1 MFTGIV
7 EEIGSVKSLS
17 RSSPAAQLSV
27 NANKILHNINIG
39 DSISIDGVCLTV
51 VDFDSSSF
59 TVEVQQETIKLTRIN
74 SYRTGTEVN
83 LERAATP
90 QTRLGGHY
98 VQGHIDATGIVRS
111 WHQQGGDWILHV
123 SSPSELNKYIVY
135 KGFITLNGISLTV
148 TNMGND
154 IESHI
159 IPLTRNTTNLRTLS
173 IGDKVNI
180 EVDVI
185 AKYVESLVKS

>member
-7 EEIGSVKSLS
+7 EEIGTVKSLA
-17 RSSPAAQLSV
+17 SSYPAAQLSV
-27 NANKILHNINIG
+27 NATKILEDIQIG

-51 VDFDSSSF
+51 VNFDSNSF
-59 TVEVQQETIKLTRIN
+59 VVDVQQETINLTRIS
-74 SYRTGTEVN
+74 SYRPGSEVN

-90 QTRLGGHY
+90 ETRLGGHY

-111 WHQQGGDWILHV
+111 WRRINNDWVLRV
-123 SSPSELNKYIVY
+123 SCPPELNKYIVN

-148 TNMGND
+148 TGKTGE

-159 IPLTRNTTNLRTLS
+159 IPHTRDITNLRSTE
-173 IGDKVNI
+173 IGDKINI

-185 AKYVESLVKS
+185 AKYIEKLMK

>member
-7 EEIGSVKSLS
+7 EEVGTVKHLTHT
-17 RSSPAAQLSV
+17 SPAARLAI
-27 NANKILHNINIG
+27 NARKILEDIKIG

-51 VDFDSSSF
+51 VLFSSNHF
-59 TVEVQQETIKLTRIN
+59 EVDVQQETIKLTRIS
-74 SYRTGTEVN
+74 SYKPGMEVN

-98 VQGHIDATGIVRS
+98 VQGHIDGTGIVRS
-111 WHQQGGDWILHV
+111 WKRINNDMVLRV
-123 SSPSELNKYIVY
+123 SCPQELNKYIVN

-148 TNMGND
+148 TGKSGE
-154 IESHI
+154 IEAHI
-159 IPLTRNTTNLRTLS
+159 IPHTKEITNLRSLS
-173 IGDKVNI
+173 IGEKVNI

-185 AKYVESLVKS
+185 AKYVEKLIK

>member
-1 MFTGIV
+1 MFTGIT
-7 EEIGSVKSLS
+7 EEVGTVKSLTKS
-17 RSSPAAQLSV
+17 FPAARLSV
-27 NANKILHNINIG
+27 NAKKILEDIKIG

-51 VDFDSSSF
+51 VNFDSNSF
-59 TVEVQQETIKLTRIN
+59 EVDVQQETINLTRIN
-74 SYRTGTEVN
+74 SYRPGTEVN

-98 VQGHIDATGIVRS
+98 VQGHIDGIGIVRS
-111 WHQQGGDWILHV
+111 WRKINNDWVLRV
-123 SSPSELNKYIVY
+123 SCPPELNKYIVN

-148 TNMGND
+148 TGKTGE

-159 IPLTRNTTNLRTLS
+159 IPHTRDITNLHSVTT
-173 IGDKVNI
+173 GDKINI

-185 AKYVESLVKS
+185 AKYIEKLVK

>member
-1 MFTGIV
+1 MFTGII
-7 EEIGSVKSLS
+7 EEIGTVKSLTTS
-17 RSSPAAQLSV
+17 YPAARLSI
-27 NANKILHNINIG
+27 NAKVILEDVSIG

-51 VDFDSSSF
+51 VKFDSNSF
-59 TVEVQQETIKLTRIN
+59 EVDVQQETINLTRIS
-74 SYRTGTEVN
+74 SYRPGTEVN

-98 VQGHIDATGIVRS
+98 VQGHIDGTGIVRS
-111 WHQQGGDWILHV
+111 WRRINNDWVLRV
-123 SSPSELNKYIVY
+123 SCPPELNKYIVN

-148 TNMGND
+148 TGKTGE

-159 IPLTRNTTNLRTLS
+159 IPHTRDITSLRS
-173 IGDKVNI
+173 MAIGDKINI

-185 AKYVESLVKS
+185 AKYIEKLVK

>member
-1 MFTGIV
+1 MFTGII
-7 EEIGSVKSLS
+7 EEIGTVKSLTKS
-17 RSSPAAQLSV
+17 FPAARLSL
-27 NANKILHNINIG
+27 NAKKILEDIKIG

-51 VDFDSSSF
+51 VNFNSTSF
-59 TVEVQQETIKLTRIN
+59 EVDVQQETINLTRIT
-74 SYRTGTEVN
+74 SYRPGTEIN

-98 VQGHIDATGIVRS
+98 VQGHIDGTGIVRS
-111 WHQQGGDWILHV
+111 WRRTGNDWVLRV
-123 SSPSELNKYIVY
+123 SCPPELNKYIVN

-148 TNMGND
+148 TGKSGE

-159 IPLTRNTTNLRTLS
+159 IPHTRDITNLRSIT
-173 IGDKVNI
+173 IGDKINI

-185 AKYVESLVKS
+185 AKYIEKLVK

>member
-1 MFTGIV
+1 MFTGII
-7 EEIGSVKSLS
+7 EEIGTVKSLTTS
-17 RSSPAAQLSV
+17 YPAARLSI
-27 NANKILHNINIG
+27 NAKTILDDVKIG

-51 VDFDSSSF
+51 VKFDSNSF
-59 TVEVQQETIKLTRIN
+59 EVDVQQETINLTRIS
-74 SYRTGTEVN
+74 SYRPGTEVN

-98 VQGHIDATGIVRS
+98 VQGHIDGTGIVRS
-111 WHQQGGDWILHV
+111 WRRINNDWVLRV
-123 SSPSELNKYIVY
+123 SCPTELNKYIVN

-148 TNMGND
+148 TGKTGE

-159 IPLTRNTTNLRTLS
+159 IPHTRDITSLRS
-173 IGDKVNI
+173 MAIGDKINI

-185 AKYVESLVKS
+185 AKYIEKLVK

>member
-1 MFTGIV
+1 MFTGII
-7 EEIGSVKSLS
+7 EEIGTVKSLTTS
-17 RSSPAAQLSV
+17 YPAARLSI
-27 NANKILHNINIG
+27 NAKTILEDVRIG

-51 VDFDSSSF
+51 VKFDSNSF
-59 TVEVQQETIKLTRIN
+59 DVDVQQETINLTRIS
-74 SYRTGTEVN
+74 SYRPGKEVN

-98 VQGHIDATGIVRS
+98 VQGHIDGTGIVRS
-111 WHQQGGDWILHV
+111 WRCINNDWVLRV
-123 SSPSELNKYIVY
+123 SCPVELNKYIVN

-148 TNMGND
+148 TGKTGE

-159 IPLTRNTTNLRTLS
+159 IPHTRDITSLRSMS
-173 IGDKVNI
+173 IGDKINI

-185 AKYVESLVKS
+185 AKYIEKLVK

>member
-1 MFTGIV
+1 MFTGII
-7 EEIGSVKSLS
+7 EEIGTVKSLTTS
-17 RSSPAAQLSV
+17 YPAARLSI
-27 NANKILHNINIG
+27 NAKMILDDVKIG

-51 VDFDSSSF
+51 VKFDSNSF
-59 TVEVQQETIKLTRIN
+59 EVDVQQETINLTRIS
-74 SYRTGTEVN
+74 SYRPGTEVN

-98 VQGHIDATGIVRS
+98 VQGHIDGTGIVRS
-111 WHQQGGDWILHV
+111 WRRINNDWVLRV
-123 SSPSELNKYIVY
+123 SCPPELNKYIVN

-148 TNMGND
+148 TGKTGE

-159 IPLTRNTTNLRTLS
+159 IPHTRDITSLRS
-173 IGDKVNI
+173 MAIGDKINI

-185 AKYVESLVKS
+185 AKYIEKLVK

>member
-1 MFTGIV
+1 MFTGII
-7 EEIGSVKSLS
+7 EEIGTVKSLTNS
-17 RSSPAAQLSV
+17 FPAARLSI
-27 NANKILHNINIG
+27 NAKKILEDIKIG

-51 VDFDSSSF
+51 VNFDSNSF
-59 TVEVQQETIKLTRIN
+59 EVDVQQETIRLTRIS
-74 SYRTGTEVN
+74 SYKPGSEVN

-98 VQGHIDATGIVRS
+98 VQGHIDGTGIVRS
-111 WHQQGGDWILHV
+111 WRRISNDWVLRV
-123 SSPSELNKYIVY
+123 SCPQELNKYIVN

-148 TNMGND
+148 TGKSGE

-159 IPLTRNTTNLRTLS
+159 IPLSRDITNLRSLA
-173 IGDKVNI
+173 IGDKINI

-185 AKYVESLVKS
+185 AKYIEKLVK

>member
-1 MFTGIV
+1 MFTGII
-7 EEIGSVKSLS
+7 EEIGTVKSLTTS
-17 RSSPAAQLSV
+17 YPAARLSI
-27 NANKILHNINIG
+27 NAKTILEDVRIG

-51 VDFDSSSF
+51 VKFDSNSF
-59 TVEVQQETIKLTRIN
+59 EVDVQQETINLTRIN
-74 SYRTGTEVN
+74 SYRPGTEVN

-98 VQGHIDATGIVRS
+98 VQGHIDGTGIVRS
-111 WHQQGGDWILHV
+111 WRRINNDWVLCV
-123 SSPSELNKYIVY
+123 SCPPELNKYIVN

-148 TNMGND
+148 TGKTGE

-159 IPLTRNTTNLRTLS
+159 IPHTRDITNLRSMT
-173 IGDKVNI
+173 IGDKINI

-185 AKYVESLVKS
+185 AKYIEKLVK

>member
-1 MFTGIV
+1 MFTGII
-7 EEIGSVKSLS
+7 EEIGTVKSLTTS
-17 RSSPAAQLSV
+17 YPAARLSI
-27 NANKILHNINIG
+27 NAKTILEDVRIG

-51 VDFDSSSF
+51 VKFDSNSF
-59 TVEVQQETIKLTRIN
+59 DVDVQQETINLTRIS
-74 SYRTGTEVN
+74 SYRPGKEVN

-98 VQGHIDATGIVRS
+98 VQGHIDGTGIVRS
-111 WHQQGGDWILHV
+111 WRCINNDWVLRV
-123 SSPSELNKYIVY
+123 SCPVELNKYIVN

-148 TNMGND
+148 TGKTGE

-159 IPLTRNTTNLRTLS
+159 IPHTRDITSLRSMS
-173 IGDKVNI
+173 IGDKINI

-185 AKYVESLVKS
+185 PKYIEKLVK

>member
-1 MFTGIV
+1 MFTGII
-7 EEIGSVKSLS
+7 EEIGTVTSLTTS
-17 RSSPAAQLSV
+17 YPAARLSI
-27 NANKILHNINIG
+27 NAKVILEDVSIG

-51 VDFDSSSF
+51 VKFDSNSF
-59 TVEVQQETIKLTRIN
+59 EVDVQQETINLTRIS
-74 SYRTGTEVN
+74 SYRPGTEVN

-98 VQGHIDATGIVRS
+98 VQGHIDGTGIVRS
-111 WHQQGGDWILHV
+111 WRRINNDWVLRV
-123 SSPSELNKYIVY
+123 SCPPELNKYIVN

-148 TNMGND
+148 TGKTGE

-159 IPLTRNTTNLRTLS
+159 IPHTRDITSLRS
-173 IGDKVNI
+173 MAIGDKINI

-185 AKYVESLVKS
+185 AKYIEKLVK